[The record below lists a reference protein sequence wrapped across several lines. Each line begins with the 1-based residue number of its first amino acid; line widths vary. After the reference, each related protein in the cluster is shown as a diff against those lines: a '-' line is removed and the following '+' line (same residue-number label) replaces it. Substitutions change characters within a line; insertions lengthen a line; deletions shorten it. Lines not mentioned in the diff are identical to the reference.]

1 MGVEAKA
8 LFMKTLEDRLKTIL
22 TAADMENTLKAVA
35 DQLSMYDLEQI
46 LEITPDSDDLLDVYT
61 SALDIQ
67 GRSQKTIA
75 RYRYVIGRMMKAV
88 NTSTRNITV
97 YHLRNYLS
105 NEKSRG
111 IKEGTLEGLRQVF
124 SAYFGWLQREN
135 LIEKNPTL
143 NLGAIKRPKKIK
155 DIYSDIDIERLK
167 IHTKC
172 IRDKVILCFLASTAC
187 RINEVVQLNV
197 CDINLNTLECRV
209 LGKGNKERNVY
220 FDSVTGMLLHE
231 YLSQR
236 EDEDDALFVQNR
248 TPHKRLTCGG
258 IRAMLKDL
266 GIAAHVEHVHPHK
279 FRRTRAT
286 NLIRHGMPI
295 QEVAAIL
302 GHDKLDT
309 TMGYIVQDQSTIKN
323 SIQKFA

>member
-8 LFMKTLEDRLKTIL
+8 LFMKTLEDQLKIAI
-22 TAADMENTLKAVA
+22 TAADMENVLKIVA
-35 DQLSMYDLEQI
+35 DQLSAYDLEQ
-46 LEITPDSDDLLDVYT
+46 LNEITPETDDLLDVYL

-67 GRSQKTIA
+67 GRSPKTID
-75 RYRYVIGRMMKAV
+75 RYRYVIGRLMKAV
-88 NTSTRNITV
+88 NTSTRNVTV

-105 NEKSRG
+105 NEKARG
-111 IKEGTLEGLRQVF
+111 IKEGTLEGVRQVF

-135 LIEKNPTL
+135 LITKNPTL
-143 NLGAIKRPKKIK
+143 NLGAIKKPKKIK
-155 DIYSDIDIERLK
+155 DVYSEIDIERLK
-167 IHTKC
+167 VSTKNV
-172 IRDKVILCFLASTAC
+172 RDKAILCFLASTAC

-197 CDINLNTLECRV
+197 EDINFSTMECRV
-209 LGKGNKERNVY
+209 IGKGDKERNVY
-220 FDSVTGMLLHE
+220 FDSVTGMLLNE
-231 YLSQR
+231 YLSKR
-236 EDEDDALFVQNR
+236 DDDNEALFVQTR

-266 GIAAHVEHVHPHK
+266 GKAAHVEHVHPHK

-302 GHDKLDT
+302 GHEKLDT
-309 TMGYIVQDQSTIKN
+309 TMGYIVQDQATIKS
-323 SIQKFA
+323 SIQKYA